1 MTAATQYPEPEP
13 EENFEQVA
21 RQIDWIEQLENIRVR
36 HDTLAAGRA
45 AVAYVENLHDAIRV
59 LAGRQTYEDLRLL
72 YGSDLADVVTVVR
85 SRDPGSDWTSTIR
98 PGLLR
103 ES

>member
-1 MTAATQYPEPEP
+1 MTTATEHPEPDEP
-13 EENFEQVA
+13 FEQVE

-45 AVAYVENLHDAIRV
+45 ATAYVDNLHDAIRI
-59 LAGRQTYEDLRLL
+59 LAGRQTSEDLTLL
-72 YGSDLADVVTVVR
+72 HGSDLADLVNTIR
-85 SRDPGSDWTSTIR
+85 TRDTDSDWNSTIR

-103 ES
+103 EN

>member
-1 MTAATQYPEPEP
+1 MTTATHYPHP
-13 EENFEQVA
+13 EEPFERLS
-21 RQIDWIEQLENIRVR
+21 RQIDWVEQLENIRVR

-45 AVAYVENLHDAIRV
+45 AVAYVDNLHDAIRV
-59 LAGRQTYEDLRLL
+59 LAGRQTYEDLKLL
-72 YGSDLADVVTVVR
+72 HGSDLADLVNTIR
-85 SRDPGSDWTSTIR
+85 TRDADSDWNNAVR

>member
-1 MTAATQYPEPEP
+1 MTISTQQPDP
-13 EENFEQVA
+13 EEPFEQVE
-21 RQIDWIEQLENIRVR
+21 RQIDWIEQLENIKVR

-45 AVAYVENLHDAIRV
+45 AAAYVDSLHQAIRV
-59 LAGRQTYEDLRLL
+59 LAGRQTYEDLKLL
-72 YGSDLADVVTVVR
+72 HGSDLADLVNTIR
-85 SRDPGSDWTSTIR
+85 SRDSASDWHSTIR

>member
-1 MTAATQYPEPEP
+1 MTTATHQPDP
-13 EENFEQVA
+13 EEPFEQVA

-45 AVAYVENLHDAIRV
+45 AVAYVDNLHDAIRV
-59 LAGRQTYEDLRLL
+59 LAGRQTYADLKLL
-72 YGSDLADVVTVVR
+72 HGSDLADLVNAIR
-85 SRDPGSDWTSTIR
+85 SRDADSDWNSTIR

>member
-1 MTAATQYPEPEP
+1 MTTATEHPEPDEP
-13 EENFEQVA
+13 FEQVE

-45 AVAYVENLHDAIRV
+45 AAAYVDNLHDAIRI
-59 LAGRQTYEDLRLL
+59 LAGRQTHEDLTLL
-72 YGSDLADVVTVVR
+72 HGSDLADLVNTIR
-85 SRDPGSDWTSTIR
+85 TRDTDSDWNSTIR